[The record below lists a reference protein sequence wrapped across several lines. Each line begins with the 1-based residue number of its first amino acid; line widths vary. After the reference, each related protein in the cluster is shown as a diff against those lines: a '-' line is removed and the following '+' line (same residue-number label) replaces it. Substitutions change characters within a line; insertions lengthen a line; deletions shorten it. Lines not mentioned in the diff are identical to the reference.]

1 MRICVVGAG
10 AIGGLMGAK
19 LALSGEEVTV
29 IDQGAHLQA
38 IQENGLKLI
47 WEDGTEYVAEVA
59 KATDKVE
66 DAGVQDLIILSLKA
80 HYLDQVAK
88 QIPKITGPDTMIV
101 TVQNGIPWWYFHHL
115 GGPYEGHAL
124 KSVDPRRKAWD
135 GIGPGRVIGG
145 VINSSCEMV
154 EPGVV
159 RHVGGSRA
167 LTLGEPDG
175 SQSARLADIARAFA
189 DTDIDTPPT
198 DDIRHDL
205 WAKLISNLAI
215 SQICVL
221 TRSTLGEVN
230 NDPGCFAVAVKL
242 MREAQAV
249 AGAVGVDLAEAVA
262 TRITGGPISLQ
273 HKPSTLQDLER
284 GRKLE
289 IDPMVGAVAE
299 IGRLAGVPTP
309 YVDAMYAM
317 LRRLAQKTGCYF
329 DNPAFSLDYST

>member
-1 MRICVVGAG
+1 MRICIFGAG
-10 AIGGLMGAK
+10 AIGSMYGGE
-19 LALSGEEVTV
+19 LARAGHDVTL
-29 IDQGAHLQA
+29 ITRGAHLAA
-38 IQENGLKLI
+38 IRGGGLRLRI
-47 WEDGTEYVAEVA
+47 ADEERHTHPGCTDDPAE
-59 KATDKVE
+59 
-66 DAGVQDLIILSLKA
+66 AGEQDLVIFTLKG
-80 HYLDQVAK
+80 HQVPGAAAGAAPLLG
-88 QIPKITGPDTMIV
+88 PKT
-101 TVQNGIPWWYFHHL
+101 TVVAAQNGIPWWYFHHL
-115 GGPYEGHAL
+115 GGTYEGQAL

-145 VINSSCEMV
+145 VINSSCEVV

-189 DTDIDTPPT
+189 DTDIDTKLT
-198 DDIRHDL
+198 DDIRHAL

-242 MREAQAV
+242 MREAQVV
-249 AGAVGVDLAEAVA
+249 AGAVGVDLAAAVA
-262 TRITGGPISLQ
+262 ARITGGPISLQ
-273 HKPSTLQDLER
+273 HKPSTLQDLES

-317 LRRLAQKTGCYF
+317 LRRLAEKTGCYF